1 LDGYSRISN
10 TFWAAFLDSLTLGPK
25 KPADPAAIEA
35 KAVAK
40 MHMNT

>member
-1 LDGYSRISN
+1 
-10 TFWAAFLDSLTLGPK
+10 LTLGPK
-25 KPADPAAIEA
+25 NPADPAAIEA